1 MIHTRRD
8 FLRLAGLATASAGWG
23 CAPGS
28 PSVPSWS
35 ARDLQ
40 SLESIVGRN
49 GCRGW
54 AAWQANRQLAGWR
67 ADTRGPSLSITKSI
81 AALAASRAYAEGWLS
96 PSERAGDTISEWRA
110 DPWKSR
116 ITILMLLQQ
125 VSGLEAGVIPLYRN
139 QPADKGSA
147 AVTLRCAD
155 APGTV
160 FRYGP
165 AHWEL
170 LAEIMRRKLSGRGE
184 SLPAFMSRAVM
195 RPIGLNRNDWRS
207 DRGDNPY
214 FSTGTQLNVIELG
227 RLGKTISRLAAGKDS
242 DGFTAEAFSAMT
254 RPSSVNPM
262 FGGGLWRNTNANRSE
277 AMTIQVERSIDSPLP
292 ASFWNRACLST
303 RQPPGLIALIG
314 SGGRRI
320 YIWPEQDRRIARL
333 GSSPS
338 WSDATLLSQIPPA

>member
-8 FLRLAGLATASAGWG
+8 FLRLAGLATVSAGWG

-28 PSVPSWS
+28 SSSSPWS
-35 ARDLQ
+35 ARELQ
-40 SLESIVGRN
+40 SLESIASRN
-49 GCRGW
+49 GARGW
-54 AAWQANRQLAGWR
+54 AAWQGSRQLAGWR
-67 ADTRGPSLSITKSI
+67 IDARGPSLSITKSI
-81 AALAASRAYAEGWLS
+81 AALAASRAYEEGWLS
-96 PSERAGDTISEWRA
+96 PSERASNTIPEWRA

-139 QPADKGSA
+139 QPADKGRA
-147 AVTLRCAD
+147 AVSLRCVD
-155 APGTV
+155 VPGSV

-165 AHWEL
+165 GHWEL
-170 LAEIMRRKLSGRGE
+170 LAEVMRLKLARRGE
-184 SLPAFMSRAVM
+184 SLSAFMSRAVM
-195 RPIGLNRNDWRS
+195 RPIGLNRNNWRS

-214 FSTGTQLNVIELG
+214 FSTGTQLDVTELG
-227 RLGKTISRLAAGKDS
+227 RLGKTISRLVAGKDS

-254 RPSSVNPM
+254 RPSSVNPI
-262 FGGGLWRNTNANRSE
+262 FGGGLWRNTNANRPG

-292 ASFWNRACLST
+292 ASFWSRACLST

-338 WSDATLLSQIPPA
+338 WSDATLLSQVHPA